1 MPTKAF
7 YNLNDDKQKMILNAA
22 VMEFSNKLFDEASVN
37 QIIKDINMP
46 RGSFYL
52 YFDNKKDIYLYI
64 LDKYH
69 IELAKL
75 INKEIKENEGR
86 IFPAFINMYDIILNN
101 SDPKLEKLINNIFQN
116 MNSEQLFKIFPM
128 NDSKKSDLILKNNIN
143 FEKIDIVP
151 EQLDVLISILIPLLF
166 QNISHAFRD
175 IDSREEIRNL
185 YIKQIEIIKKGIER
199 DDRNDK
205 II

>member
-22 VMEFSNKLFDEASVN
+22 VKEFSNKLFDEASVN

-52 YFDNKKDIYLYI
+52 YFENKKDIYLYI

-69 IELAKL
+69 IQLAEL
-75 INKEIKENEGR
+75 INKEISENKGK
-86 IFPAFINMYDIILNN
+86 IFSAFIDIYDIILNN
-101 SDPKLEKLINNIFQN
+101 SDPKLKKLTNNIFQN

-128 NDSKKSDLILKNNIN
+128 NDSKKSELILKDNIN
-143 FEKIDIVP
+143 FDEIDIIP

-166 QNISHAFRD
+166 QNISQAFRD
-175 IDSREEIRNL
+175 IDNREEIKKL

-199 DDRNDK
+199 DDKNDK
-205 II
+205 IV